1 MNGRAIMRNVIT
13 NILLFAAM
21 ATAFSS
27 LTGCPASPQAS
38 SNSEPTNS
46 NLKANSNQSKASEYP
61 PLPIP
66 IAQADVELLD
76 GTKIKIA
83 DRKGKVVLL
92 NLWATWCGPCRAEIP
107 ELVTMQDAHRE
118 KGFQVLGLDV
128 GDGDGG
134 QETIEQ
140 IKAFGEKYKV
150 NYELARISN
159 ETTGEFY
166 RFTKFN
172 GVPISILVDREGRI
186 RGVFMGGGPR
196 VLGQMKAAI
205 EKLVGEA

>member
-1 MNGRAIMRNVIT
+1 MRNVII
-13 NILLFAAM
+13 NFLLFAAM
-21 ATAFSS
+21 AVAFSG
-27 LTGCPASPQAS
+27 LTGCPAAPQAGSNSES
-38 SNSEPTNS
+38 SNSNPKS
-46 NLKANSNQSKASEYP
+46 NSNQSRSSEYP
-61 PLPIP
+61 PLPAP

-76 GTKIKIA
+76 GSKIKIA
-83 DRKGKVVLL
+83 DRKGKVLLL

-107 ELVTMQDAHRE
+107 ELVTMQDTHRE

-134 QETIEQ
+134 QETVEQ

-196 VLGQMKAAI
+196 VLGQMKAAV
-205 EKLVGEA
+205 EKLVDEA

>member
-1 MNGRAIMRNVIT
+1 MRNVFI
-13 NILLFAAM
+13 NILLFVVLAA
-21 ATAFSS
+21 AFSG
-27 LTGCPASPQAS
+27 LTGCPGSPQVDPNSES
-38 SNSEPTNS
+38 SNTNTKTNS
-46 NLKANSNQSKASEYP
+46 SQTKSSEYP
-61 PLPIP
+61 PLPAA

-76 GTKIKIA
+76 GSKFKIA
-83 DRKGKVVLL
+83 DRKGKVLLL

-107 ELVTMQDAHRE
+107 ELVAMQDTHRE

-134 QETIEQ
+134 QESVGQ
-140 IKAFGEKYKV
+140 IKTFGEKFKV

-172 GVPISILVDREGRI
+172 GVPISILVDKEGRI

-196 VLGQMKAAI
+196 VLGQMKAAV
-205 EKLVGEA
+205 EKLVDEA